1 MNQPMDEW
9 KTKYFDTLENLERKE
24 KHWQSVESAL
34 KRSISRLS
42 FIGDGMDSG
51 LDQRLEDLR
60 NRVRGEK
67 DMANLQ
73 RMVDAIASKAEK
85 LRHDEADAGGDSP
98 VVTDV
103 LVQLLDGAPF
113 QSSLKPK
120 VKLLRKALKKERF
133 DPENLEQFKSL
144 IAESLSISPEKVK
157 ETASDSG
164 LFKTLFSRGGSKQK
178 QNDKNTNS
186 DDEARTEQDELPLSG
201 CALAGEMLTHLID
214 RLPRNSETAGKLDG
228 LARKAQDAD
237 SKAVLEQ
244 LATELADIMDAD
256 NTLSET
262 DTLDADTALLQL
274 IERLDLPSEM
284 QARANALKRKLS
296 GSISEKDLPDLL
308 DEMVYLVGQAKRQA
322 EEARQEVERFLLQLT
337 DRLQALDQE
346 LEGVDQ
352 KGSEIVDQNRQFS
365 EEVQTEVS
373 NIHTSVAAATNLDE
387 LKLTI
392 SERLTMIQE
401 RLRGHMDEEARQKE
415 GFNHCIIDLK
425 SKIGEMEQESVDLK
439 LSIEEA
445 RAEAFRDALTGL
457 NNRHA
462 FDLKMAEEY
471 ARWKRYGFSMS
482 LIIVDVDHFKKV
494 NDTYGH
500 QAGDKVLRVIGD
512 QLIAMTR
519 ESDFPARY
527 GGEEFVVLLP
537 EIDLES
543 ARAVAEKIRK
553 SIGQKPFHSEEQQV
567 DITVSCG
574 ISEFRE
580 GDTTETAFERADSAL
595 YLAKRGGRNRC
606 HVEGEK

>member
-1 MNQPMDEW
+1 MNQPTGEW
-9 KTKYFDTLENLERKE
+9 KTKYFDTLEDLERKE

-42 FIGDGMDSG
+42 FIGDGIDAG

-73 RMVDAIASKAEK
+73 RMIDAIANKAEK
-85 LRHDEADAGGDSP
+85 LRHDVVDTGGDFSA
-98 VVTDV
+98 VRDV
-103 LVQLLDGAPF
+103 LIQLLDGAQFPN
-113 QSSLKPK
+113 
-120 VKLLRKALKKERF
+120 ALKKKVEVLHRELKKEHF
-133 DPENLEQFKSL
+133 DPANLEKFKSL
-144 IAESLSISPEKVK
+144 IAESLSVSQEKVK
-157 ETASDSG
+157 EQASGSG
-164 LFKTLFSRGGSKQK
+164 LFKKLFSRGDSRQP
-178 QNDKNTNS
+178 QVDRNTDP
-186 DDEARTEQDELPLSG
+186 DDEQHTVQDEVQVPG
-201 CALAGEMLTHLID
+201 YALAVDLLTYLID
-214 RLPRNSETAGKLDG
+214 RLSRNTEAAGKLDS

-244 LATELADIMDAD
+244 LAMELADLMGAD
-256 NTLSET
+256 DKPSET
-262 DTLDADTALLQL
+262 VTLGADTALLQL
-274 IERLDLPSEM
+274 IERLDLSSEM
-284 QARANALKRKLS
+284 QSRANALKRKLS
-296 GSISEKDLPDLL
+296 SRISEKDLPDLL

-346 LEGVDQ
+346 LKGVDQ
-352 KGSEIVDQNRQFS
+352 KGSEIVDQHRQFS

-392 SERLTMIQE
+392 SERLTVIQE
-401 RLRGHMDEEARQKE
+401 RLRDHMDEEERQKE
-415 GFNHCIIDLK
+415 GFNHCISDLE
-425 SKIGEMEQESVDLK
+425 SQIGEMEQESVDLK
-439 LSIEEA
+439 RSVEKA
-445 RAEAFRDALTGL
+445 RAEAFQDALTGL

-543 ARAVAEKIRK
+543 ATAVAEKIRK

-567 DITVSCG
+567 AITVSCG
-574 ISEFRE
+574 ISEFHE
-580 GDTTETAFERADSAL
+580 GDTSETAFERADSAL

-606 HVEGEK
+606 TVESEK